1 MRWLCCTDAPAVGRD
16 LRQPVLPWNFALPL
30 GRTHFHQLSLAVLQ
44 NGSFKSRLLSASV
57 GREQITSQRMLKKEN
72 LLLDQREDKNSS
84 GQ

>member
-16 LRQPVLPWNFALPL
+16 PRQPVLPWNFALPL
-30 GRTHFHQLSLAVLQ
+30 GRTHFHHLSLAVLQ

-57 GREQITSQRMLKKEN
+57 GREQITSQRVLKKEN
-72 LLLDQREDKNSS
+72 LLLDQREDENSS